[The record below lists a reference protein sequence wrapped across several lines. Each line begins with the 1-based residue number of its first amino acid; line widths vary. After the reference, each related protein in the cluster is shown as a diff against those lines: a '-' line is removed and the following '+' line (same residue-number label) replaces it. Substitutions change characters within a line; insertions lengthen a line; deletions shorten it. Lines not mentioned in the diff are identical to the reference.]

1 MKGDGPNSLLS
12 SAWHAALVL
21 CGIAVLVWIAAKLIA
36 SVWVVIAILAAVLV
50 VGTAAVMTLRWWWR
64 RRQW

>member
-1 MKGDGPNSLLS
+1 MKSDGPNSLLS

-36 SVWVVIAILAAVLV
+36 SVWVVIVIIAAVV
-50 VGTAAVMTLRWWWR
+50 VMGAAALIILQWWLRSR
-64 RRQW
+64 RW